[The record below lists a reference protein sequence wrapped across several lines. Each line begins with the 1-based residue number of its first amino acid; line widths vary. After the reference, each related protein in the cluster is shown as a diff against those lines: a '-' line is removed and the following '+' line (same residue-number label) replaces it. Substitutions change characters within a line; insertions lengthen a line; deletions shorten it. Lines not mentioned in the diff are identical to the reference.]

1 MWPGVPGRAEFGL
14 VSVVRSLSCA
24 PLLSTLH
31 TNSFR
36 CTEDDG
42 DLQLVERTEDQA
54 ASALLSSIDI
64 DKVQSQSFDNT
75 WPWLSIVALVTN
87 MLAYHSI

>member
-1 MWPGVPGRAEFGL
+1 MWPAVPGRAEFGL
-14 VSVVRSLSCA
+14 VSVVRTVSCA

-42 DLQLVERTEDQA
+42 DLQLLERTEDQL
-54 ASALLSSIDI
+54 ASAHLSSI

>member
-1 MWPGVPGRAEFGL
+1 MA
-14 VSVVRSLSCA
+14 SVVRSLSCA

-42 DLQLVERTEDQA
+42 DLQLVERTEDQP
-54 ASALLSSIDI
+54 ASAHLSSI
-64 DKVQSQSFDNT
+64 DKVQSQSFGNT

-87 MLAYHSI
+87 MLSYHSI